1 MQKRQEVLL
10 LLILAMSAGLIP
22 TSTSHAK
29 ECKQGYKKEVAW
41 ALNKIETSELSSRV
55 ELDCKER
62 AEVSRY
68 KGDDFEV
75 TTGRKGGR
83 YVICASD
90 SRANPC
96 KVVIGVIS
104 EGLDPTKALG
114 DIFGATREQPTV
126 LNETV
131 ERLYL
136 KPSRIMR

>member
-1 MQKRQEVLL
+1 MKKCQEVLL
-10 LLILAMSAGLIP
+10 LSIAAMSAGLIH
-22 TSTSHAK
+22 TSTTHAN
-29 ECKQGYKKEVAW
+29 ECNQDFNQEVTW
-41 ALNKIETSELSSRV
+41 TLNKIETSELSSSV

-75 TTGRKGGR
+75 TTGRKDGR

-104 EGLDPTKALG
+104 EGQDPTKALG

-136 KPSRIMR
+136 KPSRIIR